1 MLKCS
6 SCMSS
11 STPTAKKMSHNF
23 HIYICTNLRLNFW
36 WWQLLFC
43 DKGKLL
49 VLKFQ
54 RMSKFAY
61 DSWLIVY
68 QNGAQILD
76 IHVNAVCKLDSSWKE
91 VQRMKLLLIGQEWL
105 VHVALKYFKMQRNLS
120 SSIPQENIP

>member
-1 MLKCS
+1 
-6 SCMSS
+6 MSS

-23 HIYICTNLRLNFW
+23 HIYFCTNLRLNFW